1 MQFTRLRLIGFKS
14 FVEPSEF
21 LIEPGL
27 TGIVGPNGC
36 GKSNLVEALRWV
48 MGESSHKAMR
58 APNMD
63 EVIFAGTNIR
73 PARNMAEVVLTID
86 NADHTAPAGLNEDML
101 EISRRIEREAGSA
114 YRVNGREVRAR
125 DVQLLFA
132 DASSGSRSPA
142 LVRQGQIGEIINAK
156 PEQRRRI
163 LEEAAGIAGLH
174 QRKHEAETRLKGAE
188 QNLQRVEDVITQ
200 IASQM
205 DGLKRQARQAA
216 RYKTVSAEIRKQ
228 QAVLAAL
235 RWREAETAV
244 AEAERALD
252 LAVRMVAERTRAHGE
267 AGRARS
273 EMSERLG
280 PLRDASTASAAA
292 LQRLTAARTDLERE
306 EARAKARTE
315 ELERRLAQLSQDME
329 RERALAADAHEV
341 LSRLATEEQALT
353 ADTQASEST
362 EAAARERL
370 DVAEAALA
378 RSEQAF
384 AEATTALADLSAQ
397 RGQIERTIGE
407 SAERIARFEREIEE
421 IDREAKNL
429 QDTADSD
436 LAQLSAE
443 SARAQE
449 ALGAADAR
457 ALRAEAARSAAAQ
470 ALDVARRPFAQAEQQ
485 LHRLET
491 EARTLAKVLDVE
503 KKKLWPPVLDTI
515 SVDQGFETALGAALG
530 DDLDAPT
537 DAASP
542 MHWGGAEVAGDPALP
557 GGAEPLSAH
566 VKAPAALARRLAQ
579 IGIVARADA
588 KRLAAQLRPG
598 QRLVSREGDLWRW
611 DGFTVTA
618 EAPTAAGRRLAARN
632 RLGELDREIE
642 AARAQVAKVA
652 EAATKAE
659 EEFHA
664 AEAAEAEA
672 RGNYRTAHTAFD
684 AARETLSV
692 AERKAG
698 DRLTRQSALVEARAR
713 LSSGRDEA
721 IAARTE
727 SDAARGALPET
738 PTLEGG
744 LEETRKVLAQDR
756 ASLAAAKAEV
766 EGVERERSARAHR
779 LTSISA
785 ERAAWH
791 EREEGAAT
799 RLKAIEQRLAETRT
813 ERAGLEEAPAAFA
826 TQRQDLMS
834 KIAEAE
840 DLRKQA
846 GDHLA
851 KAEAS
856 LADAERAARTAQDGL
871 SGAREESARAEARL
885 EGARERRTGLVRE
898 ITEALGGPPDPAR
911 VNEVIG
917 RDPKSVDVAAVEAE
931 VERLNE
937 TRERLGGVNLRAEE
951 ELREVETQ
959 HNNLATERDDLI
971 EAIKRLRHGISN
983 LDREARARL
992 IASFEVVNGHFKK
1005 LFTGL
1010 FAGGA
1015 AELILTNSENSEDPL
1030 EAGLDII
1037 ARPPGKK
1044 PQTLSLLSGGE
1055 QALTALSLIFAVF
1068 LTNPAPVCVLDEVDA
1083 PLDDNN
1089 VERFCGLLDEMTRL
1103 TNTRFMVVTHNPIT
1117 MSRVHRL
1124 YGVTMAEQGVSQ
1136 LVSVSLETAQ
1146 QFREAS

>member
-252 LAVRMVAERTRAHGE
+252 LAVRMVAERTRAHRE

-542 MHWGGAEVAGDPALP
+542 MHWGGAEVA
-557 GGAEPLSAH
+557 
-566 VKAPAALARRLAQ
+566 
-579 IGIVARADA
+579 
-588 KRLAAQLRPG
+588 
-598 QRLVSREGDLWRW
+598 
-611 DGFTVTA
+611 
-618 EAPTAAGRRLAARN
+618 
-632 RLGELDREIE
+632 
-642 AARAQVAKVA
+642 
-652 EAATKAE
+652 
-659 EEFHA
+659 
-664 AEAAEAEA
+664 
-672 RGNYRTAHTAFD
+672 
-684 AARETLSV
+684 
-692 AERKAG
+692 
-698 DRLTRQSALVEARAR
+698 
-713 LSSGRDEA
+713 
-721 IAARTE
+721 
-727 SDAARGALPET
+727 
-738 PTLEGG
+738 
-744 LEETRKVLAQDR
+744 
-756 ASLAAAKAEV
+756 
-766 EGVERERSARAHR
+766 
-779 LTSISA
+779 
-785 ERAAWH
+785 
-791 EREEGAAT
+791 
-799 RLKAIEQRLAETRT
+799 
-813 ERAGLEEAPAAFA
+813 
-826 TQRQDLMS
+826 
-834 KIAEAE
+834 
-840 DLRKQA
+840 
-846 GDHLA
+846 
-851 KAEAS
+851 
-856 LADAERAARTAQDGL
+856 
-871 SGAREESARAEARL
+871 
-885 EGARERRTGLVRE
+885 
-898 ITEALGGPPDPAR
+898 
-911 VNEVIG
+911 
-917 RDPKSVDVAAVEAE
+917 
-931 VERLNE
+931 
-937 TRERLGGVNLRAEE
+937 
-951 ELREVETQ
+951 
-959 HNNLATERDDLI
+959 
-971 EAIKRLRHGISN
+971 
-983 LDREARARL
+983 
-992 IASFEVVNGHFKK
+992 
-1005 LFTGL
+1005 
-1010 FAGGA
+1010 
-1015 AELILTNSENSEDPL
+1015 
-1030 EAGLDII
+1030 
-1037 ARPPGKK
+1037 
-1044 PQTLSLLSGGE
+1044 
-1055 QALTALSLIFAVF
+1055 
-1068 LTNPAPVCVLDEVDA
+1068 
-1083 PLDDNN
+1083 
-1089 VERFCGLLDEMTRL
+1089 
-1103 TNTRFMVVTHNPIT
+1103 
-1117 MSRVHRL
+1117 
-1124 YGVTMAEQGVSQ
+1124 
-1136 LVSVSLETAQ
+1136 
-1146 QFREAS
+1146 

>member
-63 EVIFAGTNIR
+63 DVIFAGTNTR

-86 NADHTAPAGLNEDML
+86 NADQTAPAGLNEETL
-101 EISRRIEREAGSA
+101 EVSRRIEREAGSA

-174 QRKHEAETRLKGAE
+174 QRKHEAETRLNGAE

-216 RYKTVSAEIRKQ
+216 RYKTVSSEIRKQ
-228 QAVLAAL
+228 QGILAAL
-235 RWREAETAV
+235 RWRDAEAAV
-244 AEAERALD
+244 ADAERALD
-252 LAVRMVAERTRAHGE
+252 LSVRLVAERTRAHGE
-267 AGRARS
+267 AGRART
-273 EMSERLG
+273 EASERIG
-280 PLRDASTASAAA
+280 PLRDASAASSAA

-315 ELERRLAQLSQDME
+315 ELERRLAQLAQDVE

-341 LSRLATEEQALT
+341 LARLAREEEALK
-353 ADTQASEST
+353 ADTDGSDT
-362 EAAARERL
+362 EGSARERL
-370 DVAEAALA
+370 TAAEADVA
-378 RSEQAF
+378 RSEKAF
-384 AEATTALADLSAQ
+384 DEATTALADLAAR
-397 RGQIERTIGE
+397 RGQINRSIEE
-407 SAERIARFEREIEE
+407 AAERIIRLEREIKD
-421 IDREAKNL
+421 IDRKTKSLE
-429 QDTADSD
+429 DTAGDD
-436 LAQLSAE
+436 LTKLGAQSSA
-443 SARAQE
+443 AQE
-449 ALGAADAR
+449 ALNRVDAE
-457 ALRAEAARSAAAQ
+457 ALRTEAARSGATQ
-470 ALDVARRPFAQAEQQ
+470 ALDVARRSLAPAEQ
-485 LHRLET
+485 LLNRLEA

-515 SVDQGFETALGAALG
+515 RVDAGFETALGAALG

-537 DAASP
+537 DSASP
-542 MHWGGAEVAGDPALP
+542 MHWAGADVAGDPALP
-557 GGAEPLSAH
+557 AGSEPLSAH
-566 VKAPAALARRLAQ
+566 VNAPPALARRLVQ
-579 IGIVARADA
+579 IGIVKRADG
-588 KRLAAQLRPG
+588 KRLAARLRPG

-618 EAPTAAGRRLAARN
+618 DAPTAAGRRLAARN
-632 RLGELDREIE
+632 RLAELDREIE
-642 AARAQVAKVA
+642 AARGNFKRLSDAA
-652 EAATKAE
+652 EKAE
-659 EEFHA
+659 KEAQA
-664 AEAAEAEA
+664 AEAAEIEA
-672 RGNYRTAHTAFD
+672 RGRYRNAQAAF
-684 AARETLSV
+684 ATAREALSQ

-698 DRLTRQSALVEARAR
+698 DRLTRLSALAEARTR
-713 LSSGRDEA
+713 LASSRDEA
-721 IAARTE
+721 VAAQGE
-727 SDAARGALPET
+727 ANKARGAQTDLAAREA
-738 PTLEGG
+738 G
-744 LEETRKVLAQDR
+744 LENARQQLARHR
-756 ASLAAAKAEV
+756 AALAAAKAEV
-766 EGVERERSARAHR
+766 EGLERERASRAHR

-785 ERAAWH
+785 DRAAWH
-791 EREEGAAT
+791 EREEGATA
-799 RLKAIEQRLAETRT
+799 RLKAIEERLTETRA
-813 ERAGLEEAPAAFA
+813 ERASLNDAPAVFN
-826 TQRQDLMS
+826 TQRQDLLS
-834 KIAEAE
+834 KISEAE
-840 DLRKQA
+840 GLRK
-846 GDHLA
+846 
-851 KAEAS
+851 EAADR
-856 LADAERAARTAQDGL
+856 LADAENAHSDAERTARAAQDGL
-871 SGAREESARAEARL
+871 SSAREESARAEARV
-885 EGARERRTGLVRE
+885 EGARERRAGLIRE
-898 ITEALGGPPDPAR
+898 VSEALGGAPDAAR
-911 VNEVIG
+911 ISAVLG
-917 RDPKSVDVAAVEAE
+917 DDPKTVDVGAVEAE
-931 VERLNE
+931 IERLNE
-937 TRERLGGVNLRAEE
+937 TRERLGGVNLRAED

-959 HNNLATERDDLI
+959 HAGLASERDDLI
-971 EAIKRLRHGISN
+971 EAIKRLRQGIAN

-1010 FAGGA
+1010 FAGGQ

-1103 TNTRFMVVTHNPIT
+1103 TTTRFVVVTHNPIT

-1136 LVSVSLETAQ
+1136 LVSVNLETAQ
-1146 QFREAS
+1146 RFREAS